1 MPSRSDGAFR
11 KHGDGGSRLTSPS
24 AKFNTGNKMSKA
36 ALLEKNEAR
45 IGEASVPQWV
55 TGKIKWFDRTR
66 RYGFVYFDDSD
77 EEAFLAWTS
86 VQESNIRE
94 SALMIGTRVRFTWT
108 PPRRQGGRPEVVRL
122 ALIDRR

>member
-1 MPSRSDGAFR
+1 M
-11 KHGDGGSRLTSPS
+11 T
-24 AKFNTGNKMSKA
+24 KA
-36 ALLEKNEAR
+36 AVLDKNEIKVGAT
-45 IGEASVPQWV
+45 AVPQWT

-66 RYGFVYFDDSD
+66 RFGFVYFDDSD
-77 EEAFLAWTS
+77 EEAFLAWTA

-94 SALMIGTRVRFTWT
+94 SSLMIGTRVRFTCT